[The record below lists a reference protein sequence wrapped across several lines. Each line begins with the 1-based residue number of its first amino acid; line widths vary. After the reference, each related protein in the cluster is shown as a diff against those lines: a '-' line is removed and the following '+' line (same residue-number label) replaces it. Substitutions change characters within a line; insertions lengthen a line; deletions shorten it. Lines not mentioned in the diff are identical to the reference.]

1 MWKFQIGM
9 SALLCVVGLIILATV
24 EPTYSN
30 RSLYTGG
37 QTLAILGGIFVVMF
51 AIRRYFFG
59 YTGD

>member
-9 SALLCVVGLIILATV
+9 SAFLCVVGLIILATV
-24 EPTYSN
+24 EPSYAN
-30 RSLYTGG
+30 RNVITLG
-37 QTLAILGGIFVVMF
+37 QTFAILGGIFVVMF

>member
-1 MWKFQIGM
+1 M
-9 SALLCVVGLIILATV
+9 SAFLCVVGLIILATV

-30 RSLYTGG
+30 RDLYTGG